1 MPANC
6 DRARLATQPELA
18 RPAAA
23 WVAHRRRCAQAG
35 RPSPPHG
42 ELGRRASR
50 MGDGG
55 IRNPPG
61 RPRPTT
67 SGYSRRFFISL

>member
-23 WVAHRRRCAQAG
+23 WVASTPSTRTS
-35 RPSPPHG
+35 RPPAPAAW
-42 ELGRRASR
+42 RAR
-50 MGDGG
+50 AATWGPDGG
-55 IRNPPG
+55 IATLLEALAQPHMG
-61 RPRPTT
+61 
-67 SGYSRRFFISL
+67 